1 MRVSRIARGA
11 VRVLVVSALLPLPS
25 GAQEASALPEGNA
38 YVRSILRDASPQ
50 DVAINDYAYDVLETR
65 ETLNRDG
72 SVRERET
79 RRFEVY
85 FVRTR
90 PVRRLVAKNGAPLS
104 RRDQAEEDRRAEARA
119 RAIAEGRT
127 VNERPGIRLGSLLDR
142 FDFRAVGRETREGRD
157 TLVFDFEPRPG
168 PGAAAAD
175 ESADRVTRILS
186 GRLYVD
192 ESERRVARLEAWNT
206 PGRDAKVSTG
216 VKLGALSTIMD
227 FTRVAERVWLPRS
240 VLTEATARA
249 FFFRTVRV
257 RNEVSY
263 SNYRRFE
270 VDTEERPAPAP
281 SPSPQPFF

>member
-1 MRVSRIARGA
+1 MQVSWIAHGA
-11 VRVLVVSALLPLPS
+11 VRVLALLAPLPLSS

-38 YVRSILRDASPQ
+38 YVRSVLRDASPQ
-50 DVAINDYAYDVLETR
+50 DAAINDYAYDVLESR

-72 SVRERET
+72 SVRSRET
-79 RRFEVY
+79 KRFEVY
-85 FVRTR
+85 FVKTR

-104 RRDQAEEDRRAEARA
+104 PRDQAQEDRRAETQA

-127 VNERPGIRLGSLLDR
+127 VSERPGVRLGSLVDR
-142 FDFRAVGRETREGRD
+142 FDFRTVAREAREGRA
-157 TLVFDFEPRPG
+157 TLVFEFSPRPDATK
-168 PGAAAAD
+168 PSND
-175 ESADRVTRILS
+175 EAADRVTRILS
-186 GRLYVD
+186 GRLYID
-192 ESERRVARLEAWNT
+192 ETERRVARLEAWNT

-216 VKLGALSTIMD
+216 VKLGALSTITD

-257 RNEVSY
+257 RNEVAY

-270 VDTEERPAPAP
+270 VNTEERPAP
-281 SPSPQPFF
+281 QPFF